1 MKKLINKYLPR
12 IIGLQLNSIYRINKK
27 KAVIKV
33 YRIFC
38 TPRKGKVRPQHENFL
53 SKAKASSIKI
63 GSIDIQ
69 IYHWKKENAP
79 TLLLVHG
86 WDSNSGRWEMFVKH
100 FQKSYNIV
108 AFDSPAQGNSGGKVL
123 HVPIYAKT
131 LNKIIKLYNPEYLIG
146 HSMGGMTIFFHEY
159 QHNSPS
165 VKKIVSLG
173 APSELSNIMAD
184 LKRVMRLKTELMNQV
199 ELYFKEKFGYKFSEF
214 SSQTFVR
221 SIQIPTFIIHDQ
233 YDKVVKIK
241 EAKMID
247 EALPKS
253 ELLITEGAGHSLAKA
268 EVNKAI
274 EAFLKA

>member
-38 TPRKGKVRPQHENFL
+38 TPRRGKIKPHHENFL
-53 SKAKASSIKI
+53 KNAQASSIKI

-100 FQKSYNIV
+100 FQKDYNIV

-131 LNKIIKLYNPEYLIG
+131 LNKMMKLYQPDYLIG

-159 QHNSPS
+159 QNNSSS

-184 LKRVMRLKTELMNQV
+184 LKRVMRLKTALMKDV
-199 ELYFKEKFGYKFSEF
+199 EMYFKEKFGYKFSEF

-221 SIQIPTFIIHDQ
+221 RIQAPTLLIHDQ
-233 YDKVVKIK
+233 YDKVVGIE
-241 EAKMID
+241 EAKMIH
-247 EALPKS
+247 EALPTS
-253 ELLITEGAGHSLAKA
+253 ELIITEGAGHSLAKTK
-268 EVNKAI
+268 VNQAI
-274 EAFLKA
+274 EAFLKD

>member
-12 IIGLQLNSIYRINKK
+12 IIGLQLNSIFRINRK

-38 TPRKGKVRPQHENFL
+38 TPRKGKIRPHHKNFL
-53 SKAKASSIKI
+53 DLAKASTVKI

-69 IYHWKKENAP
+69 VYHWKKENAP

-100 FQKSYNIV
+100 FQKTYNIV

-131 LNKIIKLYNPEYLIG
+131 LNKMIQLYQPEYLIG
-146 HSMGGMTIFFHEY
+146 HSMGGMTIFFHQY
-159 QHNSPS
+159 QYNSTS
-165 VKKIVSLG
+165 IKKIVSLG
-173 APSELSNIMAD
+173 APSELSNIMD
-184 LKRVMRLKTELMNQV
+184 NLKRVMRLKTALMNEV
-199 ELYFKEKFGYKFSEF
+199 ELYFKDKFGYKFSEF
-214 SSQTFVR
+214 SSQTFVK
-221 SIQIPTFIIHDQ
+221 SIQVPTFVIHDQ
-233 YDKVVKIK
+233 YDKVVRIE

-247 EALPKS
+247 KALPNSK
-253 ELLITEGAGHSLAKA
+253 LLITEGAGHSLAKVK
-268 EVNKAI
+268 VNQAI
-274 EAFLKA
+274 EEFLKD